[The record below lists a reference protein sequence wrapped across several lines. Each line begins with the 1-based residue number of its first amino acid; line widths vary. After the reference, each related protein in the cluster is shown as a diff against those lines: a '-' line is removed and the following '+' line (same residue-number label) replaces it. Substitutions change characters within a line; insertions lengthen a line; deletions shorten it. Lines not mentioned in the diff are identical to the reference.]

1 MTVRYLAGKDEPSLG
16 FVRRP
21 HPVWLEFAKQMTW
34 FSAIEIRPNGTPEM
48 VYVWVNKVENREY
61 ERGVPRKRFCK
72 TYRGEARNVF
82 VSV

>member
-1 MTVRYLAGKDEPSLG
+1 MGIRILSDTDQPSQG

-34 FSAIEIRPNGTPEM
+34 FSRIEIRPNGTPEM
-48 VYVWVNKVENREY
+48 VYVWVSRKENTEY
-61 ERGVPRKRFCK
+61 ERGVPRRRYCK
-72 TYRGEARNVF
+72 TYRGQNRSVF